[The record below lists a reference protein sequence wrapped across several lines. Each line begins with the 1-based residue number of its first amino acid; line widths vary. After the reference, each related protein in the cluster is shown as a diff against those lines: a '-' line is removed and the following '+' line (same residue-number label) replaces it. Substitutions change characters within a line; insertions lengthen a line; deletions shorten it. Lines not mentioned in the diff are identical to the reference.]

1 MIRTNNFASQCEA
14 NQTEQM
20 PLGSISVFYAMT
32 YFSQYR
38 LRAHLT
44 NDYDCKIADEIGSSS
59 QRRKRASNDALLS
72 HVASNVIRD

>member
-38 LRAHLT
+38 LKEPISPMIMTAKSLMR
-44 NDYDCKIADEIGSSS
+44 
-59 QRRKRASNDALLS
+59 
-72 HVASNVIRD
+72 